1 LNNLLPTSMTFE
13 FRNFG
18 EESVRF
24 KFTAYFSKS
33 SQHDIQKKFEIATKH
48 AKKYDKTL
56 KVKRVGLSG
65 INVSGHMLKK
75 VFGTM
80 MALEFMQWTNLG
92 SLTLSELI
100 TY

>member
-1 LNNLLPTSMTFE
+1 MNILLPTSMNFE

-33 SQHDIQKKFEIATKH
+33 TQYDVQKKFEIATKH
-48 AKKYDKTL
+48 SKKYDKTI

-65 INVSGHMLKK
+65 INVSGHILKRI
-75 VFGTM
+75 FGTM
-80 MALEFMQWTNLG
+80 MTLEFMQWTNIG
-92 SLTLSELI
+92 SLSLSELI
-100 TY
+100 SY